1 MKLNMLLETTGEGA
15 NTSNSAGASGWI
27 MLVIVGLLIV
37 LMVVRMFSDRK
48 RQGKAEE
55 MLNELKVG
63 DKVVTN
69 AGIYGEIVS
78 IRQTNCGKVALIKS
92 GEGKNASYISVN
104 LQVILGIDEKQD
116 VVLDANGNVVE
127 PASETAKAE
136 TKTQTKKSVEEP
148 KEVEE
153 AKDEK
158 VDKVEEKETEKKEPS
173 RKRTRTKK
181 TTN

>member
-1 MKLNMLLETTGEGA
+1 MKLNMLLETTGEGT

-127 PASETAKAE
+127 SASETAKAE
-136 TKTQTKKSVEEP
+136 TKTQTKKPVEEP
-148 KEVEE
+148 KE

-158 VDKVEEKETEKKEPS
+158 VDNVEEETEKKEPS
-173 RKRTRTKK
+173 KKRTRTKK
-181 TTN
+181 DN